1 MKTAAERQDFLV
13 KNPPAYRH
21 GDDLGAGQI
30 SLYWAWLLSGMF
42 RLNKFEKPIFDGVRE
57 RYLRDQTT
65 SVLNGAEGIVWG

>member
-1 MKTAAERQDFLV
+1 MKTATERQDFLV

-21 GDDLGAGQI
+21 EDEQGQI

-42 RLNKFEKPIFDGVRE
+42 RLNKFEKPVFDGVRE
-57 RYLRDQTT
+57 RYMREQTT